1 MIARHIA
8 SRRLPR
14 SCSGF
19 TLVELLAAL
28 LVLTLLT
35 SVVAVGTSGA
45 LDVYRRE
52 QFASQAQMLSGTVDS
67 SLADPFRFMTS
78 TLAEDGQEVD
88 TVVFHRQTI
97 SAAGGVRLVSIDGQ
111 LYLQGDQGD
120 FPLLNGSA
128 YGNCKIELVDDPTDP
143 EDDYSC
149 TSVCVKGAYRITDA
163 SDPSLSRT
171 YRFYY
176 TPLGESYTRELPIPT
191 S

>member
-111 LYLQGDQGD
+111 L
-120 FPLLNGSA
+120 
-128 YGNCKIELVDDPTDP
+128 
-143 EDDYSC
+143 
-149 TSVCVKGAYRITDA
+149 
-163 SDPSLSRT
+163 
-171 YRFYY
+171 
-176 TPLGESYTRELPIPT
+176 
-191 S
+191 